1 MESTKYSNFSIKFGE
16 RFFMTKKAKLITIIT
31 SAVVALALI
40 ILAICLSVANSN
52 REKTNTSIVSVDAG
66 SHIHFVLNGNDKVTR
81 VVPLDDN
88 AKGIALNNQMNNLKY
103 VDAVK
108 LFVTKSTEAGYID
121 INTTG
126 YTATVTL
133 GGDKKNYSK
142 LQSELVSAINGYF
155 DQMGIIAGANVT
167 IKDNLVDFVKELKP
181 TAQNTE
187 SKSNSGLMTQY
198 LTIFNLVEDIRPSD
212 REAFYTAY
220 DTYDAEYQTTITER
234 PKEIAE
240 IKEYINT
247 LTEEINALTTEISN
261 LPDGS
266 DKTAKQTELNDK
278 IALRNNRYATID
290 RLQKDIDSANIILNT
305 KVADARNTYV
315 NNKETINNEL
325 TNTYNAN
332 ITANKDIIESHTENF
347 NNNKSDIQS
356 KITDYRNSINK

>member
-1 MESTKYSNFSIKFGE
+1 
-16 RFFMTKKAKLITIIT
+16 MTKKAKLITIIT
-31 SAVVALALI
+31 SAVAALALI

-52 REKTNTSIVSVDAG
+52 RENTNTTIVSVDAG

-88 AKGIALNNQMNNLKY
+88 AKGIALNNQMKNLKY
-103 VDAVK
+103 ADAVK
-108 LFVTKSTEAGYID
+108 LFVLKNTEAGYID

-142 LQSELVSAINGYF
+142 LQNELVSSINGYF

-181 TAQNTE
+181 TAQKTE
-187 SKSNSGLMTQY
+187 GKTNSELMTQY
-198 LTIFNLVEDIRPSD
+198 LKIFGLVEDIRPSD
-212 REAFYTAY
+212 REAFYNSY
-220 DTYDAEYQTTITER
+220 DTYDQEYQTTITEK
-234 PKEIAE
+234 PNEIADIE
-240 IKEYINT
+240 KYIST

-261 LPDGS
+261 LPDGD
-266 DKTAKQTELNDK
+266 DKTAKQNELNEK

-290 RLQKDIDSANIILNT
+290 SIQTEIDYAEKTLNQ
-305 KVADARNTYV
+305 KVANARSTYV
-315 NNKETINNEL
+315 NNKETINNGL
-325 TNTYNAN
+325 TDTYNAN
-332 ITANKDIIESHTENF
+332 ITANKDIIDSHTENF